1 MQAIQ
6 SNKEI
11 VKAEA
16 YLLLTAAIWGLAFVA
31 QRKGMEFIGPFIFN
45 GIRFALGSLSL
56 IPLIFYFRKKEKSA
70 QGQRRVNSTIK
81 NGVWL
86 GLILFVAASLQQV
99 GMVYTTAG
107 NAGFITS
114 LYVILVPV
122 IGIFIGHK
130 IPKQLWF
137 GAVLALAGLYFLSVR
152 GTISI
157 QLGDGLVLLSA
168 LFWAVH
174 VLVIGHFAPKNN
186 VLTLSVVQ
194 FATCSILSLV
204 VAFIFE
210 NFSLSDI
217 YQASIPILYGGLMSV
232 GVAYTIQVYAQK
244 SAPPSHAAIILSL
257 ESLFA
262 ALGGWL
268 ILSEQMDSIKI
279 FGCFLMLAGVI
290 ISQIKFSRN

>member
-1 MQAIQ
+1 METIK
-6 SNKEI
+6 SKNEI
-11 VKAEA
+11 VKSEA
-16 YLLLTAAIWGLAFVA
+16 YLLLTAAIWGFAFVA

-56 IPLIFYFRKKEKSA
+56 IPVIYYFRKREKTDRLQKKE
-70 QGQRRVNSTIK
+70 NSNFK
-81 NGVWL
+81 NGIWL

-114 LYVILVPV
+114 IYVILVPV

-130 IPKQLWF
+130 IPKQLWV
-137 GAVLALAGLYFLSVR
+137 GVVLALAGLYFLSIK
-152 GTISI
+152 GTLSLQI
-157 QLGDGLVLLSA
+157 GDGLVLLSA
-168 LFWAVH
+168 LFWAIH
-174 VLVIGHFAPKNN
+174 VLAISHFAPKTN
-186 VLTLSVVQ
+186 VLTLSAVQ
-194 FATCSILSLV
+194 FGVCSVLSLV

-210 NFSLSDI
+210 NFSLHEI
-217 YQASIPILYGGLMSV
+217 YMASIPILYGGLMSV
-232 GVAYTIQVYAQK
+232 GIAYTIQIYAQK
-244 SAPPSHAAIILSL
+244 SVPPSHAAIILSL

-268 ILSEQMDSIKI
+268 ILSEQMDAIKI

-290 ISQIKFSRN
+290 ISQLKFSKN

>member
-1 MQAIQ
+1 MKSSTA
-6 SNKEI
+6 NRENF
-11 VKAEA
+11 KAEA
-16 YLLLTAAIWGLAFVA
+16 LLLLTAAIWGLAFVA

-56 IPLIFYFRKKEKSA
+56 IPLIYYFRKKEK
-70 QGQRRVNSTIK
+70 VINSQVKAKFALK
-81 NGVWL
+81 NGIWL

-99 GMVYTTAG
+99 GMVFTTAG

-114 LYVILVPV
+114 MYVILVPI
-122 IGIFIGHK
+122 IGVFIGYK
-130 IPKQLWF
+130 IPRQLWF
-137 GAVLALAGLYFLSVR
+137 GAVLALGGLYFLSIK
-152 GTISI
+152 GTPSI
-157 QLGDGLVLLSA
+157 QFGDGLVLLSA
-168 LFWAVH
+168 LFWAFH
-174 VLVIGHFAPKNN
+174 VLAISYFAPKNN
-186 VLTLSVVQ
+186 VLTLSAVQ
-194 FATCSILSLV
+194 FAICSILSLS

-210 NFSLSDI
+210 NFTFHEI

-268 ILSEQMDSIKI
+268 ILNEEMDSFKI
-279 FGCFLMLAGVI
+279 LGCLLMLTGVI
-290 ISQIKFSRN
+290 ISQIKFAKN

>member
-1 MQAIQ
+1 METAKGNNDI
-6 SNKEI
+6 I
-11 VKAEA
+11 KAEA

-31 QRKGMEFIGPFIFN
+31 QRKGMEFVGPFTFN
-45 GIRFALGSLSL
+45 GIRFALGSFSL
-56 IPLIFYFRKKEKSA
+56 IPIIVYFRKKEKTEKV
-70 QGQRRVNSTIK
+70 QKKETSTFK
-81 NGVWL
+81 NGIWL
-86 GLILFVAASLQQV
+86 GLVLFIAASLQQV

-114 LYVILVPV
+114 MYVILVPV

-130 IPKQLWF
+130 IPKQIWF
-137 GAVLALAGLYFLSVR
+137 GAVLALAGLYFLSVKE
-152 GTISI
+152 TLSI

-168 LFWAVH
+168 LFWAIH
-174 VLVIGHFAPKNN
+174 VLAISYFAPKNN
-186 VLTLSVVQ
+186 VLTLSAVQ
-194 FATCSILSLV
+194 FAICSVLSLV
-204 VAFIFE
+204 VALFFE
-210 NFSLSDI
+210 NFSLYEI
-217 YQASIPILYGGLMSV
+217 YQASIPILYGGIMSV

-268 ILSEQMDSIKI
+268 ILSEQMDAMKI

>member
-1 MQAIQ
+1 MDA
-6 SNKEI
+6 SKPNTEI
-11 VKAEA
+11 IKAEA

-31 QRKGMEFIGPFIFN
+31 QRKGMEFIGPFAFN
-45 GIRFALGSLSL
+45 GIRFALGSISL
-56 IPLIFYFRKKEKSA
+56 LPVIYYFRKKEKTKKV
-70 QGQRRVNSTIK
+70 QKQENSTFK
-81 NGVWL
+81 NGIWL

-114 LYVILVPV
+114 MYVILVPA
-122 IGIFIGHK
+122 IGVFLGHK
-130 IPKQLWF
+130 IPKQLWV
-137 GAVLALAGLYFLSVR
+137 GATLALAGLYFLSVK
-152 GTISI
+152 GSLSI

-168 LFWAVH
+168 LFWAIH
-174 VLVIGHFAPKNN
+174 VLAISHFAPKNN
-186 VLTLSVVQ
+186 VLTLSAVQ
-194 FATCSILSLV
+194 FTICSILSLI

-210 NFSLSDI
+210 SFTVEEI

-268 ILSEQMDSIKI
+268 ILSEQMDAIKI
-279 FGCFLMLAGVI
+279 FGCFLMLTGVI
-290 ISQIKFSRN
+290 ISQIKFAKN